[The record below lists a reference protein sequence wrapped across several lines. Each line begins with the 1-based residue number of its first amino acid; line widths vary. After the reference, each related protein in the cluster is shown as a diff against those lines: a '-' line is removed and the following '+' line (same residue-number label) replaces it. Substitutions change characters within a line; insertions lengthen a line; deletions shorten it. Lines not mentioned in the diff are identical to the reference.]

1 VSWSV
6 AVDAAQAA
14 VAVVVVGL
22 LRVVWKLT
30 ERVARLEGELD
41 NPTKRERRG

>member
-1 VSWSV
+1 MWGALTNV
-6 AVDAAQAA
+6 AGGVLALI
-14 VAVVVVGL
+14 VVGL
-22 LRVVWKLT
+22 LRVVWKLS